1 MASPRPSI
9 SAGSRHSGSTV
20 ISLDDAND
28 NKQEKKVEQQQQ
40 QQHEQE
46 QQGSSQQDEKKPAQD
61 DDNANTS
68 TKKSPLEILR
78 IIVLLFGMM
87 LSMFTVTINST
98 LVAPA
103 MTMIATDLHAL
114 NNSTWIATAF
124 MVGMVGLQPLSG
136 KVHNLDFMHGALPLY

>member
-1 MASPRPSI
+1 M
-9 SAGSRHSGSTV
+9 
-20 ISLDDAND
+20 
-28 NKQEKKVEQQQQ
+28 EQQ
-40 QQHEQE
+40 QQHEQQ
-46 QQGSSQQDEKKPAQD
+46 QQGSSQDEKKNAQ

-136 KVHNLDFMHGALPLY
+136 KVHNIDFMHGVPVY

>member
-1 MASPRPSI
+1 MEQ
-9 SAGSRHSGSTV
+9 
-20 ISLDDAND
+20 
-28 NKQEKKVEQQQQ
+28 KQE
-40 QQHEQE
+40 
-46 QQGSSQQDEKKPAQD
+46 QDSAKNDKENAQD
-61 DDNANTS
+61 DNVHSSS

-136 KVHNLDFMHGALPLY
+136 KVHN